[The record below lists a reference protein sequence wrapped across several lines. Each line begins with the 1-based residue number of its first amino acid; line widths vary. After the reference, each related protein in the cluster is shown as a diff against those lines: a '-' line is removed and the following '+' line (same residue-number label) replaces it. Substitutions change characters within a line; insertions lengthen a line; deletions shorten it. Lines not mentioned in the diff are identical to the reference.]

1 MRLYYN
7 KQNSKEWKSEKQL
20 EFINRLIQFNHLSYY
35 GEYGKYSLPLSFQD
49 KLPYIESNEVGEGVT
64 IRRLTNL
71 SNEQKEI
78 FQKNTDKIY
87 NMVMGVEKENWKDVI
102 HSQIKLG
109 DDGRTLILYK
119 IDFKNSKVMIQK
131 MKETIKN

>member
-7 KQNSKEWKSEKQL
+7 KQNSKVWKSEKQL

-49 KLPYIESNEVGEGVT
+49 KLPYIESNQVGEGVT

-71 SNEQKEI
+71 SDEQKEI

-87 NMVMGVEKENWKDVI
+87 NMVMGIEKENWDEVI
-102 HSQIKLG
+102 HSIIKLLP
-109 DDGRTLILYK
+109 DGRTLILCK
-119 IDFKNSKVMIQK
+119 IDWNENQLIEQTR
-131 MKETIKN
+131 ERNI

>member
-7 KQNSKEWKSEKQL
+7 KQNSKVWKSEKQL

-49 KLPYIESNEVGEGVT
+49 KLPYIESNQVGEGVT

-71 SNEQKEI
+71 SDEQKEI

-87 NMVMGVEKENWKDVI
+87 NMVMGIEKENWDEVI
-102 HSQIKLG
+102 HSIIKLLP
-109 DDGRTLILYK
+109 DGRTLILCK
-119 IDFKNSKVMIQK
+119 IDWNENQLT
-131 MKETIKN
+131 EQTRERL

>member
-7 KQNSKEWKSEKQL
+7 KQNSKVWKSEKQL

-49 KLPYIESNEVGEGVT
+49 KLPYIESNQVGEGVT

-71 SNEQKEI
+71 SDEQKEI

-87 NMVMGVEKENWKDVI
+87 NMVMGIEKENWDEVI
-102 HSQIKLG
+102 HSIIKLG
-109 DDGRTLILYK
+109 DDGRTLILCK
-119 IDFKNSKVMIQK
+119 IDWNENQLT
-131 MKETIKN
+131 EQTRERL